1 MRSGCQQQLSG
12 TDTEQPSREA
22 LFAAMIDG
30 LMPFITARYLEIQSD
45 CDGQHKRSRYKPV

>member
-30 LMPFITARYLEIQSD
+30 LMPFITARCLEIQSD